1 MGDIINMDEPFL
13 AATEEY
19 KWRPCI
25 LKIKEKV
32 ENLISSVLSIQ
43 LVKKTNYNIYKYRK
57 NYLKKRFPC

>member
-43 LVKKTNYNIYKYRK
+43 LVKRKIITYINTEKTT
-57 NYLKKRFPC
+57 

>member
-1 MGDIINMDEPFL
+1 MGDIINMDEPLL

-43 LVKKTNYNIYKYRK
+43 L
-57 NYLKKRFPC
+57 LKKNKL

>member
-1 MGDIINMDEPFL
+1 MDEPFL

-43 LVKKTNYNIYKYRK
+43 LVKRKIITYINTEKTT
-57 NYLKKRFPC
+57 